1 MSLRQMFPSTLAA
14 LFAAC
19 SFVVAGELAPPP
31 KVWIFNG
38 TPGDSEHHDFY
49 EKNIA
54 RLRKTFT
61 GRFGIPAENLTV
73 LYGPQSAGYDGACT
87 REALL
92 AELAKAAE
100 STLKADPA
108 PVWLI
113 FQGHANAIAGGANFN
128 LPGPDVSAREVGD
141 ALKTAAPK
149 STIVVLV
156 TTACAGAFVRP
167 LAAPGRIVMAAT
179 TSADP
184 ENETEFPEA
193 LAASLE
199 DEATD
204 SDKDGTVNV
213 AELFL
218 ACHARVQQIY
228 AKLGFMVKEH
238 AQLDGNGDG
247 RATQRPS
254 PTDAAAASRAGLR
267 ILKTE
272 KKFD

>member
-1 MSLRQMFPSTLAA
+1 MSLPQIFLFGLAVLLLPLGA
-14 LFAAC
+14 GAAEE
-19 SFVVAGELAPPP
+19 AAPRPR
-31 KVWIFNG
+31 VWIFNG

-54 RLRKTFT
+54 RLRQALT
-61 GRFGIPAENLTV
+61 GRFGLAAENLTV

-87 REALL
+87 RETLL

-100 STLKADPA
+100 STRKADAA

-128 LPGPDVSAREVGD
+128 LPGPDVSAREIGD

-149 STIVVLV
+149 STIVVLA

-167 LAAPGRIVMAAT
+167 LAAPGRMVIAAT

-184 ENETEFPEA
+184 ENETDFPEA
-193 LAASLE
+193 LADALE
-199 DEATD
+199 DAATD
-204 SDKDGTVNV
+204 ADQDGTVSV
-213 AELFL
+213 TELFL

-238 AQLDGNGDG
+238 AQLDGDGDG

-254 PTDAAAASRAGLR
+254 PNDADAASRTGLG
-267 ILKTE
+267 ILKKE